1 MGRHTQRPRVRPGI
15 GPARRGYRRD
25 VAKTVWNGAISFGL
39 VSVPVK
45 AYTAVREHT
54 VHFHQLE
61 KGTGARIRYRK
72 VSEKSNRE
80 VGTDDIES
88 GYQVS
93 RGSYVIV
100 DPDEIED
107 LRVPATKSIDIADF
121 VRLDDVD
128 PVYYAHTYWLAPDGK
143 AAERPYRLLLAAMHE
158 EQQVGIG
165 CVVMRNKQY
174 LAAVRPLGRA
184 LALSTMH
191 FADEIVDP
199 ADVDGLPVPAT
210 KPKGGEL
217 ALAGQIIKSMATEWK
232 PDRYHD
238 DYTEQLR
245 DLIDRKAKGE
255 TITPQPEPEPDAK
268 IVDLTQAL
276 EASLAAAR
284 GKRPARKPATKATGK
299 GTPRKGPTSKRTAGA
314 SRGQTRPRRSTRE
327 SA

>member
-1 MGRHTQRPRVRPGI
+1 M
-15 GPARRGYRRD
+15 
-25 VAKTVWNGAISFGL
+25 AKTVWNGAISFGL

-72 VSEKSNRE
+72 VSEKNNRE
-80 VGTDDIES
+80 VESKNIES
-88 GYQVS
+88 GYEVS

-100 DPDEIED
+100 DPDELED
-107 LRVPATKSIDIADF
+107 PRIPSTKSIDISDF

-128 PVYYAHTYWLAPDGK
+128 PVYYAYTYWLAPDGK
-143 AAERPYRLLLAAMHE
+143 AAEHLYRLLLAAMDK

-165 CVVMRNKQY
+165 RVVMRNKQY

-199 ADVDGLPVPAT
+199 GDVEGIPAAAPKSKSKAKAD
-210 KPKGGEL
+210 EL
-217 ALAGQIIKSMATEWK
+217 ALAGQIIKSMTTDWK

-245 DLIDRKAKGE
+245 DLIGRKAKGE
-255 TITPQPEPEPDAK
+255 TITPEPEPEEPGAK
-268 IVDLTQAL
+268 IVDLTEAL

-284 GKRPARKPATKATGK
+284 RRPSRQPSTKPGPKPGAKTTAKATGK
-299 GTPRKGPTSKRTAGA
+299 KTARSGSTGKQTA
-314 SRGQTRPRRSTRE
+314 SASGGQARPRRSARK

>member
-1 MGRHTQRPRVRPGI
+1 
-15 GPARRGYRRD
+15 

-72 VSEKSNRE
+72 VSEKTNRE
-80 VGTDDIES
+80 VATDDIES
-88 GYQVS
+88 GYEVS

-107 LRVPATKSIDIADF
+107 LRVPSTKSVDIADF

-128 PVYYAHTYWLAPDGK
+128 PVYYAHTYWLAPDGQ
-143 AAERPYRLLLAAMHE
+143 AAERPYRLLLAAMNE

-165 CVVMRNKQY
+165 RVVMRNKQY
-174 LAAVRPLGRA
+174 LAAIRPLGKA

-199 ADVDGLPVPAT
+199 GDVEGVPVAASKA
-210 KPKGGEL
+210 KPKAEEL
-217 ALAGQIIKSMATEWK
+217 ALAGRIIKSMSTDWR

-245 DLIDRKAKGE
+245 DLIERKAKGE
-255 TITPQPEPEPDAK
+255 TITPQPEPEPSAE
-268 IVDLTQAL
+268 ILNLTQAL
-276 EASLAAAR
+276 EASLAATR
-284 GKRPARKPATKATGK
+284 GKQPARKPPKKAAGK
-299 GTPRKGPTSKRTAGA
+299 GTARKASAGGRTAPA
-314 SRGQTRPRRSTRE
+314 SRGQTRPRRSARK